1 MSIKYKFTDTVA
13 TYFAASMVIDWID
26 AENF

>member
-1 MSIKYKFTDTVA
+1 MSIKYKFTDTAA
-13 TYFAASMVIDWID
+13 TCFVTSTLVDWID